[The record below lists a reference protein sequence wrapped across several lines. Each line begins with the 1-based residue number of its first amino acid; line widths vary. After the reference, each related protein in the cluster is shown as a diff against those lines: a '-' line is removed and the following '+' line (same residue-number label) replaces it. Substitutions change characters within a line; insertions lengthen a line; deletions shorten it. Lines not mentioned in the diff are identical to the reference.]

1 MAFYVNGILYFEL
14 TKYRTKGIEK
24 YLSLRLA
31 IFPMKRD
38 KRTLIKFL
46 FYKIVIVEISLNAYD
61 ENLLIFHIF
70 RLHL

>member
-1 MAFYVNGILYFEL
+1 MLTGSFILKANL
-14 TKYRTKGIEK
+14 NIRIKGIEK
-24 YLSLRLA
+24 YLSLRFA
-31 IFPMKRD
+31 TFPMKRD
-38 KRTLIKFL
+38 KRTLIKFFL